1 MQKITPFLWF
11 DNNAEE
17 AMTFYTSVFRD
28 SSIEN
33 VARYPKDTIGQDGS
47 VMTAAFTLNGQPFIV
62 LNGGPLYKFSA
73 ATSFLINCEGQEE
86 VDHYWERLS
95 DGGEKGQCGWLTDK
109 FGLTWQVVPTILG
122 KLLSDADSEKVQ
134 RATQAMLKMTKLDIT
149 ELVNAFENKQ
159 G

>member
-17 AMTFYTSVFRD
+17 ALNFYTSVFND

-33 VARYPKDTIGQDGS
+33 VARYAKDTPGQEGS
-47 VMTAAFTLNGQPFIV
+47 VMTAAFTLNGQPFIA
-62 LNGGPLYKFSA
+62 LNGGPVYKFSPA
-73 ATSFLINCEGQEE
+73 ISFVIDCETQDE

-95 DGGEKGQCGWLTDK
+95 AGGEKNQCGWLTDK
-109 FGLTWQVVPTILG
+109 FGITWQVVPSILG
-122 KLLSDADSEKVQ
+122 TLLSDKDGEKVY
-134 RATQAMLKMTKLDIT
+134 RATQAMLKMTKLDIAA
-149 ELVNAFENKQ
+149 LQKAFN

>member
-17 AMTFYTSVFRD
+17 AMTFYTSIFKD

-33 VARYPKDTIGQDGS
+33 VARYTKDSPGLEGS
-47 VMTAAFTLNGQPFIV
+47 VMTAAFTLNGQPFIA
-62 LNGGPLYKFSA
+62 LNGGPVYKFSPA
-73 ATSFLINCEGQEE
+73 ISFVIDCETQDE

-95 DGGEKGQCGWLTDK
+95 TGGEKNQCGWLTDK
-109 FGLTWQVVPTILG
+109 FGVTWQVVPTILG
-122 KLLSDADSEKVQ
+122 KLLSDSDSEKVY
-134 RATQAMLKMTKLDIT
+134 RATQAMLKMTRLNIA
-149 ELVNAFENKQ
+149 ELVDAFENKQ